1 MTDDLTHLHLDH
13 LHLDQLRR
21 EYLQGGLDF
30 ADLAQD
36 PITQFRRWMEQVI
49 AAKIPDPN
57 AMTIATV
64 DATGQPSQRIVLLK
78 NLDEKGFVFYTNLQS
93 RKAQELQQNPKIS
106 LHFPWHFLERQV
118 KVCGVAEQLPTA
130 EVFKYFITRPRESQL
145 GAWASQQSRPISSR
159 VLLMQQFEAMKNK
172 FAKGQIPLPDFWGG
186 FRVKPHQIEFWQGG
200 PNRLH
205 DRFQYNLQANQL
217 WTIERLEP

>member
-1 MTDDLTHLHLDH
+1 MTRDLAS
-13 LHLDQLRR
+13 LRR
-21 EYLQGGLDF
+21 EYLQGGLEMT
-30 ADLAQD
+30 DLAAN
-36 PITQFRRWMEQVI
+36 PIEQFNRWMQQII
-49 AAKIPDPN
+49 AAEIPDPN

-78 NLDEKGFVFYTNLQS
+78 NLDERGFVFYTNLRS
-93 RKAQELQQNPKIS
+93 RKAQDLHQNTKIS

-118 KVCGVAEQLPTA
+118 KVCGVAEQLSTA
-130 EVFKYFITRPRESQL
+130 EVLKYFVTRPRESQL

-159 VLLMQQFEAMKNK
+159 ALLMQQFESMKHK
-172 FAKGQIPLPDFWGG
+172 FSKGEIPLPDFWGG

-200 PNRLH
+200 ANRLH
-205 DRFQYNLQANQL
+205 DCFQYNLQSDKL